1 MTKRHPGRPK
11 NNRTEWPNCKVDECG
26 KTTENGSRGF
36 CRAHYMAARRGTLD
50 METGVRLRAPQR
62 VSSYGPGAL
71 CLVEGCERKSR
82 AKGMC
87 SAHWQRSRK
96 NQYLSIPV
104 SAENR
109 GRPASTV
116 LCCVESCENRAN
128 NRGMCAAHA
137 AHRKNGILDE
147 QGNKLRELKKGG
159 RPRMERRI
167 HDGYVLV
174 IAPPNCPVARADGSI
189 FEHRLVMSQHL
200 GRWLE
205 DWELVHHRK
214 GIRDDNRIEELEL
227 LDGRAKKGRGHPP
240 GHELCPLTAIQVLS
254 QQQDLPS
261 NLRLLLTQ
269 YKEVRLA
276 DSI

>member
-11 NNRTEWPNCKVDECG
+11 SNRTEWPECKAEECS

-36 CRAHYMAARRGTLD
+36 CHAHYIAAWRGTFS
-50 METGVRLRAPQR
+50 METGARLRAPQR

-71 CLVEGCERKSR
+71 CSVEGCERKAR

-87 SAHWQRSRK
+87 SGHWQRQK
-96 NQYLSIPV
+96 NGLDLAPPL
-104 SAENR
+104 APPR
-109 GRPASTV
+109 GRNPNTV
-116 LCCVESCENRAN
+116 LCCVQDCGSRAN

-137 AHRKNGILDE
+137 SQRKRGMIDE
-147 QGNKLRELKKGG
+147 QGNKLRERKKPG
-159 RPRMERRI
+159 RPRMEHRI
-167 HDGYVLV
+167 VDGYILV
-174 IAPPNCPVARADGSI
+174 PAPEGCPVVRADGSI
-189 FEHRLVMSQHL
+189 FEHRLVMAQHM

-205 DWELVHHRK
+205 EWELVHHRK

-227 LDGRAKKGRGHPP
+227 LDGRAKTGAGHPP
-240 GHELCPLTAIQVLS
+240 GHNFDTSTAIQVLS

-261 NLRLLLTQ
+261 NLRLLLNQ

-276 DSI
+276 ESV